1 MSPPLDSTRFE
12 QIRASGDLP
21 SPKGTALAVIRLTRQ
36 QDVSTAELARVIGAD
51 PAFVGRLIKAANG
64 LVALNRRP
72 VASVHE
78 ALMVLGLPAVRT
90 MVLGFSLL
98 SHYRRGAC
106 QAFDYNRF
114 WSSSLARALAAQV
127 FAERTRAAPADELF
141 AVGLLGSVGELA
153 LATLY
158 PADYAAVLE
167 AASKPG
173 AASLLELE
181 QERFAMDQCE
191 LTGAMLEDWGLPR
204 IFIDAVAQARDPE
217 GTHLAEGSRSRRILQ
232 VLAAARGVA
241 EICVSDDKAARTMLA
256 ARLFADAPR
265 LGIERECIVADCER
279 ISSLWVEWGGM
290 LQLQQPRAPRFA
302 ELFEQVEAG
311 PGSAAAAGARAAPAV
326 RPRNPV
332 QLPVTP
338 SQAEAA
344 SGEGGAHPQRALI
357 VDDEPRTRA
366 GLRAVLEQ
374 VHYEVHEAG
383 DGREGMELALE
394 LQPQIMILDW
404 KLPELDGPDLVRAL
418 RQTRIG
424 QAIYM
429 ILLTRS
435 DDDEHLVAAFEAG
448 ADDFIA
454 KPLRPRVLA
463 ARLRAGQRVVRL
475 QQEVEREHE
484 EIRHFAS
491 QLAVTNRRLHEAAL
505 TDALT
510 GFPNRR
516 YAIDRIQQEWSAAQ
530 RWGRPL
536 SCMIIDL
543 DNFKQIN
550 DTHGHD
556 VGDEVL
562 RSAADALRGA
572 LRGQDVVCRTGGDE
586 FLAICPETDLPHAL
600 SCAER
605 LRNALDK
612 LSLQAGDARVAI
624 SASIGVAMREHWMP
638 DVDALMKQADLG
650 AYLAKQ
656 KGRNRVATVQKT
668 GDAGGVDAAAD

>member
-12 QIRASGDLP
+12 QLRASGDLP
-21 SPKGTALAVIRLTRQ
+21 SPKGVALAVIRLTRQ
-36 QDVSTAELARVIGAD
+36 QDVTIAELARVISAD
-51 PAFVGRLIKAANG
+51 PAFVGRVIKAANG
-64 LVALNRRP
+64 LVAFERRP

-106 QAFDYNRF
+106 RAFDYNRF
-114 WSSSLARALAAQV
+114 WSSSLASALAAQV
-127 FAERTRAAPADELF
+127 LAERTRAGAADELF
-141 AVGLLGSVGELA
+141 AVGLLAHVGELA

-158 PADYAAVLE
+158 PAEYDLVLE
-167 AASKPG
+167 STRKPG
-173 AASLLELE
+173 AAPLLELE
-181 QERFAMDQCE
+181 GAQFAINHCE
-191 LTGAMLEDWGLPR
+191 LTSAMLEDWGLPKV
-204 IFIDAVAQARDPE
+204 FLDAVAQVDAPA
-217 GTHLAEGSRSRRILQ
+217 TVPAPEGSRARRLLHT
-232 VLAAARGVA
+232 LAAASRVA
-241 EICVSDDKAARTMLA
+241 EICVAEESARPRLA
-256 ARLFADAPR
+256 AALFAESS
-265 LGIERECIVADCER
+265 LGVERECLVTDCQR
-279 ISSLWVEWGGM
+279 IAGLWVEWCSM
-290 LQLQQPRAPRFA
+290 LQLDPPAPPNFA
-302 ELFEQVEAG
+302 NLAESG
-311 PGSAAAAGARAAPAV
+311 PISIAAGNPGPVAQAGSKEQIPAKQPNHPEPDGPAVEEAPANS
-326 RPRNPV
+326 P
-332 QLPVTP
+332 
-338 SQAEAA
+338 
-344 SGEGGAHPQRALI
+344 RALI
-357 VDDEPRTRA
+357 VDDEPRTR
-366 GLRAVLEQ
+366 GSLRAVLEQ
-374 VHYEVHEAG
+374 AHYEVHEAG
-383 DGREGMELALE
+383 NGREGMERALE

-404 KLPELDGPDLVRAL
+404 NMPELNGPDLVRAL

-424 QAIYM
+424 QTIYM
-429 ILLTRS
+429 ILLTHS
-435 DDDEHLVAAFEAG
+435 DDDEHLVEAFEAG

-454 KPLRPRVLA
+454 KPLRPRILA

-550 DTHGHD
+550 DTRGHD

-562 RSAADALRGA
+562 RSAADALRSA
-572 LRGQDVVCRTGGDE
+572 LRGQDVICRTGGDE
-586 FLAICPETDLPHAL
+586 FLAICPETDLARAL
-600 SCAER
+600 VCAER
-605 LRNALDK
+605 LRNALDS
-612 LSLQAGDARVAI
+612 LSLQVGDAKVVI
-624 SASIGVAMREHWMP
+624 SASIGVAMRESWMQ
-638 DVDALMKQADLG
+638 DVDALIKQADLG

-656 KGRNRVATVQKT
+656 KGRNCVATVQKT
-668 GDAGGVDAAAD
+668 GDSRNEPVAAE

>member
-21 SPKGTALAVIRLTRQ
+21 SPKGIALAVIRLTRQ

-64 LVALNRRP
+64 LVAFSRRP

-114 WSSSLARALAAQV
+114 WSASLARALAAQV

-141 AVGLLGSVGELA
+141 SVGLLGSVGELA

-158 PADYAAVLE
+158 PADYASVLD
-167 AASKPG
+167 AASQPR
-173 AASLLELE
+173 AAPLLELE
-181 QERFAMDQCE
+181 QAQFAMDHRE

-204 IFIDAVAQARDPE
+204 IFIDAVAQAHDPE
-217 GTHLAEGSRSRRILQ
+217 ATHLAEGSRARRMLQ
-232 VLAAARGVA
+232 VLVAARCVA
-241 EICVSDDKAARTMLA
+241 EICVSGDDDTARNALA
-256 ARLFADAPR
+256 AALFTEGAR

-279 ISSLWVEWGGM
+279 IVALWAEWGSM
-290 LQLQQPRAPRFA
+290 LQLEQPGAPNFA
-302 ELFEQVEAG
+302 DL
-311 PGSAAAAGARAAPAV
+311 AAAGPVAAIAAKAPAASQARA
-326 RPRNPV
+326 RNPV
-332 QLPVTP
+332 QLPATP
-338 SQAEAA
+338 GPEETVSGEAA
-344 SGEGGAHPQRALI
+344 AHVQRALI

-366 GLRAVLEQ
+366 SLRAVLRQ
-374 VHYEVHEAG
+374 AHYEVHEAG
-383 DGREGMELALE
+383 DGRVGMELALE

-404 KLPELDGPDLVRAL
+404 NLPELDGPDLVRSL

-429 ILLTRS
+429 ILLTHS

-516 YAIDRIQQEWSAAQ
+516 YAIDRIQQEWSSAQ
-530 RWGRPL
+530 RWGRPV

-550 DTHGHD
+550 DTYGHD

-562 RSAADALRGA
+562 RRAADALRGA

-586 FLAICPETDLPHAL
+586 FLAICPETDLAHAL
-600 SCAER
+600 RCAER
-605 LRNALDK
+605 LRCALDS

-668 GDAGGVDAAAD
+668 GESAGGVAAAD

>member
-1 MSPPLDSTRFE
+1 MPPPLDSTRFE

-21 SPKGTALAVIRLTRQ
+21 SPKGIALAVIRLTRQ

-64 LVALNRRP
+64 LVAFSRRP

-114 WSSSLARALAAQV
+114 WSVSLARALAAQV

-141 AVGLLGSVGELA
+141 AVGLLGSVGELS

-158 PADYAAVLE
+158 PAEYAAVLE
-167 AASKPG
+167 AASRPG
-173 AASLLELE
+173 AAPLLELE
-181 QERFAMDQCE
+181 QAEFAMNHRE

-204 IFIDAVAQARDPE
+204 IFIDAVAQSHDPDE
-217 GTHLAEGSRSRRILQ
+217 THLADGSRARRMLQ
-232 VLAAARGVA
+232 VLVAARCVA
-241 EICVSDDKAARTMLA
+241 EICVSDDAARNALA
-256 ARLFADAPR
+256 ATLFAEGAR

-279 ISSLWVEWGGM
+279 IAALWVEWGGM
-290 LQLQQPRAPRFA
+290 LQLEQPRAPNFA
-302 ELFEQVEAG
+302 NLAEAG
-311 PGSAAAAGARAAPAV
+311 PVVVAAARAPAAAQA
-326 RPRNPV
+326 RNRNPV
-332 QLPVTP
+332 HMPATP
-338 SQAEAA
+338 GPADTA
-344 SGEGGAHPQRALI
+344 SGEPAAHPQRALI

-374 VHYEVHEAG
+374 AHYEVHEAG
-383 DGREGMELALE
+383 DGRAGMEFALE

-404 KLPELDGPDLVRAL
+404 NLPELDGPDLVRSL

-429 ILLTRS
+429 ILLTHS
-435 DDDEHLVAAFEAG
+435 GDDEHLVAAFEAG

-463 ARLRAGQRVVRL
+463 ARLKAGQRVVRL

-550 DTHGHD
+550 DTYGHD

-586 FLAICPETDLPHAL
+586 FLAICPETDLAHAL

-605 LRNALDK
+605 LRKALDS

-668 GDAGGVDAAAD
+668 GESDGVVTAAD

>member
-21 SPKGTALAVIRLTRQ
+21 SPKGIALAVIRLTRQ

-64 LVALNRRP
+64 LVAFSRRP

-114 WSSSLARALAAQV
+114 WSISLARALAAQV

-167 AASKPG
+167 GASKTG
-173 AASLLELE
+173 AAPLLELE
-181 QERFAMDQCE
+181 RVQFAMDHRE

-204 IFIDAVAQARDPE
+204 IFIDAVAHARDPE
-217 GTHLAEGSRSRRILQ
+217 ESHLAEGSRARRVLQ
-232 VLAAARGVA
+232 VLVAARCVA
-241 EICVSDDKAARTMLA
+241 EICVSDDNTARSALA
-256 ARLFADAPR
+256 VTLFAEGARL
-265 LGIERECIVADCER
+265 GMERECIVADCER
-279 ISSLWVEWGGM
+279 IAALWAEWGRM
-290 LQLQQPRAPRFA
+290 LQLEQPGAPCFGD
-302 ELFEQVEAG
+302 LVEAG
-311 PGSAAAAGARAAPAV
+311 PVTAATGRAPAASPARARSPGRLPA
-326 RPRNPV
+326 
-332 QLPVTP
+332 TP
-338 SQAEAA
+338 AITEATGTT
-344 SGEGGAHPQRALI
+344 SGEPVAPVQRALI
-357 VDDEPRTRA
+357 VDDEARTRA

-374 VHYEVHEAG
+374 AHYEVHEAG

-404 KLPELDGPDLVRAL
+404 NLPELDGPDLVRSL

-429 ILLTRS
+429 ILLTHS

-454 KPLRPRVLA
+454 KPLRPRVLG

-516 YAIDRIQQEWSAAQ
+516 YAIDRVQQEWSAAQ
-530 RWGRPL
+530 RWGRPV

-550 DTHGHD
+550 DTFGHD

-586 FLAICPETDLPHAL
+586 FLAICPETDLDHAL

-605 LRNALDK
+605 LRTALDS

-638 DVDALMKQADLG
+638 DVDALIKQADLG

-668 GDAGGVDAAAD
+668 DESSGVDTVA

>member
-1 MSPPLDSTRFE
+1 MDSTRFE

-21 SPKGTALAVIRLTRQ
+21 SPKGIALAVIRLTRQ

-64 LVALNRRP
+64 LVAFSRRP

-114 WSSSLARALAAQV
+114 WSVSLARALAAQV
-127 FAERTRAAPADELF
+127 FGERTRAAPADELF

-158 PADYAAVLE
+158 PADYAGVLE
-167 AASKPG
+167 RAGQPG
-173 AASLLELE
+173 AAPLLDLE
-181 QERFAMDQCE
+181 QAQLAMDHRE

-204 IFIDAVAQARDPE
+204 IFIDAVAQSHEPDEPQ
-217 GTHLAEGSRSRRILQ
+217 LAEGSRARRMLQ
-232 VLAAARGVA
+232 VLVAARSVA
-241 EICVSDDKAARTMLA
+241 EICVSDATARTRLA
-256 ARLFADAPR
+256 AGLFAQAAC
-265 LGIERECIVADCER
+265 LGIERECMVADCER
-279 ISSLWVEWGGM
+279 IAALWVEWGSM
-290 LQLQQPRAPRFA
+290 LQLEQPGAPRFA
-302 ELFEQVEAG
+302 DLAEAG
-311 PGSAAAAGARAAPAV
+311 PVVAAAARTPGLSQARS
-326 RPRNPV
+326 RNPV

-338 SQAEAA
+338 GPADTV
-344 SGEGGAHPQRALI
+344 SGEPVPHVQRSLI

-366 GLRAVLEQ
+366 SLRAVLEQ
-374 VHYEVHEAG
+374 AHYEVHEAG
-383 DGREGMELALE
+383 DGRAGMELALE

-404 KLPELDGPDLVRAL
+404 KLPELNGPDLVRSL

-429 ILLTRS
+429 ILLTHS

-550 DTHGHD
+550 DTFGHD

-600 SCAER
+600 ICAER
-605 LRNALDK
+605 LRSALDK
-612 LSLQAGDARVAI
+612 LSLQAGDAHVAI

-668 GDAGGVDAAAD
+668 GESGGGLAAPE